1 MASDL
6 SSEITSHDG
15 LSPRAELAAYG
26 GMIPL
31 AILPI
36 AMVLLPG
43 YAQRQLAQQIAVA
56 YGAVVLAGAGGV
68 HWGLALAGRLS
79 WRAERI
85 AGAILP
91 AICGAA
97 AVILGG
103 QRGLALLA
111 IAFGL
116 FWLYEHRSVGAELPP
131 DYLRLRRNLSL
142 AGCCLLAFTM
152 ILSDYVGLL

>member
-1 MASDL
+1 M
-6 SSEITSHDG
+6 SSELESADG
-15 LSPRAELAAYG
+15 LSPRAELTAYA

-31 AILPI
+31 AIFPI
-36 AMVLLPG
+36 AMTLLPG
-43 YAQRQLAQQIAVA
+43 YAQRQLAQQIAIA

-68 HWGLALAGRLS
+68 HWGLALAGRIS

-91 AICGAA
+91 ALCGVA

-103 QRGLALLA
+103 QRGLGLLVIAL
-111 IAFGL
+111 GL
-116 FWLYEHRSVGAELPP
+116 FWLYEHRSVGSELPP
-131 DYLRLRRNLSL
+131 DYVRLRRNLSL